1 MAVVHS
7 RSSAAE
13 AITLSPSSSPHS
25 PKPLLEVRMMLPLS
39 YRADVGEADSG
50 CTGASEFHEIL
61 NARFTVRDSFNIP
74 QYPHRHD
81 RCHHFTRRT
90 SS

>member
-1 MAVVHS
+1 MHPHTNEALDAFAGSDVVH
-7 RSSAAE
+7 
-13 AITLSPSSSPHS
+13 
-25 PKPLLEVRMMLPLS
+25 
-39 YRADVGEADSG
+39 VGEADSG

-61 NARFTVRDSFNIP
+61 NARFTVRDSFAIP